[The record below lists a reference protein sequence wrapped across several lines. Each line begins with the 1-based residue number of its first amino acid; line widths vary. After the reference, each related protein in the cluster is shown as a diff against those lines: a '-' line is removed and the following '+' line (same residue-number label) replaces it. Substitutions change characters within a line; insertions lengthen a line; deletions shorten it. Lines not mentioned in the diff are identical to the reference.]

1 MSTISNTPGSNGP
14 RKRKGALIGGG
25 IALAVVLAAGVTVAV
40 VASQNGGDDAPAEAE
55 GYDLVTD
62 GTLTIGT
69 EGTYKPFTFH
79 DESGELTGY
88 DVEIAEA
95 VAEKLGLEVRF
106 EETEWDGIFA
116 GLEAGRFD
124 VIANQVSINEER
136 QAQYLLSEPY
146 TVSPGV
152 IIVSADNTDI
162 EGFDDLEGKRAAQSA
177 TSNWYEL
184 SASYGAEIETVEGWN
199 ESIALLRDGRIDY
212 TLNDKLTFLDYV
224 QTEGATDIKEVAET
238 DDPSLNAFAL
248 AQGNDE
254 LLADIDAALAE
265 LAADGTLAE
274 IGEKYFGVD
283 VSQ

>member
-1 MSTISNTPGSNGP
+1 MSTISNTPGSNQP
-14 RKRKGALIGGG
+14 RKRRGLLVGGG

-40 VASQNGGDDAPAEAE
+40 VASQGGDDAPAEAE

-62 GTLTIGT
+62 GTLTVAP
-69 EGTYKPFTFH
+69 EGTYRPFTFH
-79 DESGELTGY
+79 DESGDLTGY

-95 VAEKLGLEVRF
+95 VAEKLGLEIRF

-116 GLEAGRFD
+116 GLDAGRFD

-152 IIVSADNTDI
+152 IITSADNTEI
-162 EGFDDLEGKRAAQSA
+162 AGFDDLEGKRAAQSA
-177 TSNWYEL
+177 TSNWFEV
-184 SASYGAEIETVEGWN
+184 SSSFGADIETVEGWN
-199 ESIALLRDGRIDY
+199 ETIALLRDGRIDF
-212 TLNDKLTFLDYV
+212 TINDELTFLDYV
-224 QTEGATDIKEVAET
+224 QTQGATDIKEVAAT
-238 DDPSLNAFAL
+238 DDPSRNAFAL

-254 LLADIDAALAE
+254 LLADIDTALAE

-274 IGEKYFGVD
+274 IGEKYFGQD